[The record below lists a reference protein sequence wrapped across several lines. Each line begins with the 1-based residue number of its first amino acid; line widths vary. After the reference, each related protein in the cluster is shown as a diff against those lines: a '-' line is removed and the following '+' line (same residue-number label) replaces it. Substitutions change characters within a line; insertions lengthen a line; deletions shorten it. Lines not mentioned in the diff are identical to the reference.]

1 MVSAAI
7 LNSLSRKT
15 QVVDRRLRQSFSIFV
30 RLDMY
35 YAIIP
40 HIIHVTHV

>member
-15 QVVDRRLRQSFSIFV
+15 QVAKLLIDARGKVSQYL
-30 RLDMY
+30 
-35 YAIIP
+35 P
-40 HIIHVTHV
+40 G